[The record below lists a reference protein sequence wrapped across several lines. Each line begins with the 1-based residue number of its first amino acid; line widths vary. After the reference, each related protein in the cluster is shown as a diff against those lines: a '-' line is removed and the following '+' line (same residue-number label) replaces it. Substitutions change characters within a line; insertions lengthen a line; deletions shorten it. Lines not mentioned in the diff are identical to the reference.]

1 MSSSKRDRLFDPS
14 RRRSVSLILGAAG
27 LVLAGCQ
34 VKPLYGT
41 WSLGPDS
48 PVAGELAAIE
58 IEQVDSTSADD
69 LKRIGQVLRNE
80 MLFGFRRGGRGE
92 PPRYRLRVIL
102 DRQRNE
108 VGVERLAD
116 VPASYSVTLNASF
129 VLSEFETDKTLMTGR
144 AFATAS
150 YDFSSQRFANLR
162 AERDAD
168 NRAAKVIAGD
178 IQTRLAGYFTAQGQG

>member
-1 MSSSKRDRLFDPS
+1 MSSSKRDRPFDPS

-27 LVLAGCQ
+27 LALAGCQ

-41 WSLGPDS
+41 WSLGSDS

-58 IEQVDSTSADD
+58 IDQVDSTSADD

-102 DRQRNE
+102 DRQRSE

-168 NRAAKVIAGD
+168 NRAAKIIAGD

>member
-1 MSSSKRDRLFDPS
+1 MSSSKRDSLFDPS
-14 RRRSVSLILGAAG
+14 RRRSLGLFLGMAG
-27 LVLAGCQ
+27 FTLAGCQ

-41 WSLGPDS
+41 WSVGSQS
-48 PVAGELAAIE
+48 PVASDLAAVE
-58 IEQVDSTSADD
+58 IEPIDSTSADD

-92 PPRYRLRVIL
+92 APRYRLRVIL
-102 DRQRNE
+102 DRQRSA

-129 VLSEFETDKTLMTGR
+129 VLSEFETDRTLMTGR

-168 NRAAKVIAGD
+168 DRAAKVIAGD
-178 IQTRLAGYFTAQGQG
+178 IQTRLAGYFTAQRQG

>member
-1 MSSSKRDRLFDPS
+1 MSSSKRDRSFDPS
-14 RRRSVSLILGAAG
+14 RRRSVSLILGATG
-27 LVLAGCQ
+27 LALAGCRVQ
-34 VKPLYGT
+34 PLYGT
-41 WSLGPDS
+41 WSVGSQS
-48 PVAGELAAIE
+48 PVASDLAAIE
-58 IEQVDSTSADD
+58 IERIDSTNTED

-92 PPRYRLRVIL
+92 APRYRLRVIL
-102 DRQRNE
+102 DRQRNA
-108 VGVERLAD
+108 VGVQRLKD

-129 VLSEFETDKTLMTGR
+129 VLSEYETDRTLTTGR

-168 NRAAKVIAGD
+168 DRAAKVIAGD
-178 IQTRLAGYFTAQGQG
+178 IQTRLAGYFTEQKQG